1 MARNVKISGA
11 GKSADKGAV
20 ASKIGADASAVESI
34 AAARDWINGSLAA
47 AQQAANWMDQFQR
60 LSVQA
65 ASSITESLA
74 ASLNEVEQAKDPVQL
89 VSVQSSLV
97 NRQLEELAQQLAA
110 AMQQLFDT
118 QLLWFGQMDE
128 KTPTPAV
135 GKSNPAWDTT
145 ALSLWG
151 KAHDDWLAMTQRWIA
166 SADPAA
172 TRH

>member
-1 MARNVKISGA
+1 
-11 GKSADKGAV
+11 
-20 ASKIGADASAVESI
+20 
-34 AAARDWINGSLAA
+34 
-47 AQQAANWMDQFQR
+47 
-60 LSVQA
+60 
-65 ASSITESLA
+65 
-74 ASLNEVEQAKDPVQL
+74 
-89 VSVQSSLV
+89 
-97 NRQLEELAQQLAA
+97 
-110 AMQQLFDT
+110 MQQLFDT

-172 TRH
+172 SRGRRSQGQTRGGRWRGEDQRHSRAHLRPGRGTRRLIAPRASLLLLVWDIGGRHSRTR